1 MGSSHTLPRCQLP
14 PQEEEMDLE
23 PGYYFTIPAERQ
35 EEDPPTLRLVSKQVS
50 VPTEP
55 AELPAFSPTHGF
67 EEARYSEE
75 DRSCRRAL
83 VPFVQSS
90 WVSLARRRSSTYWRR
105 THPVVFV
112 RKSGRSADCANN
124 GIQSKL
130 LMVFGDNEKH
140 SYFPFSEGTVR
151 KILLEKRK
159 LNFSCIWATTAL
171 MMMLCFNH
179 TKEGQGAGLEAMR
192 VQRGFWEKVEEG
204 TSLEKVHH

>member
-140 SYFPFSEGTVR
+140 SSC
-151 KILLEKRK
+151 I
-159 LNFSCIWATTAL
+159 LNFFRTNSAIFAFPRGVPWWSR
-171 MMMLCFNH
+171 H
-179 TKEGQGAGLEAMR
+179 TMRCPSAAGKSILPS
-192 VQRGFWEKVEEG
+192 G
-204 TSLEKVHH
+204 S